1 MAAAYSLDLRRKV
14 VEACER
20 HVCSQAE
27 VARSFGVSKPFVEK
41 MLRQYRQTG
50 RFEPERKRP
59 GRHLLID
66 AVACEHVLGWL
77 DTQSDLTLAELAER
91 LNAEQG
97 LQVSISCVWRLLK
110 RLGMRRKKRWYMP
123 QSATHRRYYWHA
135 SNTARS
141 LQAASLPA

>member
-27 VARSFGVSKPFVEK
+27 VARFFGVSKPFVEK
-41 MLRQYRQTG
+41 VLRQYRQTG
-50 RFEPERKRP
+50 QFEPQRKRP

-66 AVACEHVLGWL
+66 AVACEQVQGWL
-77 DTQSDLTLAELAER
+77 DKQSDLTLAELAER
-91 LNAEQG
+91 LNAALG

-110 RLGMRRKKRWYMP
+110 RLGMRRKKRVSML
-123 QSATHRRYYWHA
+123 QSATRRRYYWHA

-141 LQAASLPA
+141 LQAASTPT

>member
-20 HVCSQAE
+20 RVCSQAE

-66 AVACEHVLGWL
+66 AVACEQILGWL
-77 DTQSDLTLAELAER
+77 DVQSDLTLAEPPT
-91 LNAEQG
+91 G
-97 LQVSISCVWRLLK
+97 
-110 RLGMRRKKRWYMP
+110 
-123 QSATHRRYYWHA
+123 
-135 SNTARS
+135 
-141 LQAASLPA
+141 